1 MKLNV
6 CCIKLTLA
14 ARVIAMIGLITSV
27 LVLTQLFSELVTVN
41 DRSGTVSIL
50 LGLDIDEF
58 IENDEGL
65 ELKIPF
71 LFFALI
77 YALSSSVLIWGSIVE
92 VNFYAIPWL
101 LCEALSF
108 GMQVATF
115 VKICINLANKSYVDR
130 WVVLVTVANL
140 FLSVY
145 FWVVVFCAQ
154 RVWARLKRE
163 ERENM
168 STTTL
173 SSGND
178 TIQDGGYDSAAVL
191 PAAALSGMDH
201 RAEITFDPAS
211 LSAHPDKRIDIH
223 FVD

>member
-1 MKLNV
+1 MNLKV
-6 CCIKLTLA
+6 CCIKLSLA

-27 LVLTQLFSELVTVN
+27 LVLTQLFSELVTEN
-41 DRSGTVSIL
+41 DGKGTVSIL

-58 IENDEGL
+58 IQADSEGL

-77 YALSSSVLIWGSIVE
+77 YAVASSILIWGSIVE
-92 VNFYAIPWL
+92 INYYAFPWL
-101 LCEALSF
+101 ICEAVSF
-108 GMQVATF
+108 ATQVATF
-115 VKICINLANKSYVDR
+115 TLICIKMGNQVGVDR
-130 WVVLVTVANL
+130 WVILLSVCNL
-140 FLSVY
+140 FLSIY
-145 FWVVVFCAQ
+145 FWIVVFCAQ
-154 RVWARLKRE
+154 RTWARQRRE

-178 TIQDGGYDSAAVL
+178 TIQDEVYEQPDVAPKKRL
-191 PAAALSGMDH
+191 D
-201 RAEITFDPAS
+201 ITFDPSS